1 MLFKKK
7 EMVDI
12 RELQRK
18 GMIPKNPEDIPHADR
33 KGFIDFSKKE
43 KKKIE
48 EETPTKSSGGVFG
61 FMDSFSS
68 SSSSPSFSSETDG
81 YDKREV
87 DRRIEALDNK
97 LYKLEQRIEVLERKA
112 NVGSY

>member
-1 MLFKKK
+1 
-7 EMVDI
+7 
-12 RELQRK
+12 
-18 GMIPKNPEDIPHADR
+18 
-33 KGFIDFSKKE
+33 
-43 KKKIE
+43 
-48 EETPTKSSGGVFG
+48 
-61 FMDSFSS
+61 MDSFSS